1 MSTLKCNNCHL
12 VVDELLAYIQNKVSI
27 ADEECLSGKL
37 PSPPLSIMK
46 VNMKRGGYFDSGP
59 IGLSQLDDTIVT
71 TPLEQSNY
79 ETSPREYNS
88 NYRSIDLSKAEG
100 SNSVQFQSTVS
111 KHSTDDCVTRA
122 ERGIMRVGT
131 ESSGTSS
138 EPNGQLGATAQ
149 IRSFAGVA
157 KVHNPNEGWT
167 VVQKK
172 SQKSKNRLIGKMG
185 NFVVESDEKFRA
197 ADRKI
202 PLFITN
208 ESIVS
213 LENIS
218 IKRQC
223 EHDAYKIFVSQSK
236 LPLYLDENLWPQGI
250 IFRRFLHFKLKP
262 KLKSNETPITQVALR
277 NLPINVKRS
286 AQCIRELCKSSHLIA
301 LQECWLLKEELCF
314 LDTISEDFSSTG
326 VSAIDTST
334 GILRGRPY
342 GGVALLWKRILS
354 NQRLAPLLAAPPP
367 WMVCAAASVRRCHSE
382 RASCTPT
389 ARSRHSTA
397 RLRSMSNNDSRF
409 TASTNGDIYFVY
421 LKYRQYPARR
431 ESKPQISIL
440 VSRLCCSIEAIRVER
455 CGASIFNVKSNF
467 VMRVDKN

>member
-27 ADEECLSGKL
+27 ANEVSLVQICASAFSREQIEIANSLLLEALPADLRTKTLRKGKGKENRLLHDIISVFKVTDPDVLPVFVARDLEKLPPITFDHLDVSKLLKDLMLVQAEIKSIKSSYATVEQLENFKKECLSGKL

-138 EPNGQLGATAQ
+138 ESNGQLGATAQ
-149 IRSFAGVA
+149 IRSYAGVA

-208 ESIVS
+208 VHKDTVESDIIKYIENKTQESIVS
-213 LENIS
+213 LEKIS

-250 IFRRFLHFKLKP
+250 IFRRFVHFKLKP

-277 NLPINVKRS
+277 NLPIV
-286 AQCIRELCKSSHLIA
+286 
-301 LQECWLLKEELCF
+301 
-314 LDTISEDFSSTG
+314 
-326 VSAIDTST
+326 
-334 GILRGRPY
+334 
-342 GGVALLWKRILS
+342 
-354 NQRLAPLLAAPPP
+354 
-367 WMVCAAASVRRCHSE
+367 
-382 RASCTPT
+382 
-389 ARSRHSTA
+389 
-397 RLRSMSNNDSRF
+397 
-409 TASTNGDIYFVY
+409 NG
-421 LKYRQYPARR
+421 
-431 ESKPQISIL
+431 
-440 VSRLCCSIEAIRVER
+440 
-455 CGASIFNVKSNF
+455 
-467 VMRVDKN
+467 